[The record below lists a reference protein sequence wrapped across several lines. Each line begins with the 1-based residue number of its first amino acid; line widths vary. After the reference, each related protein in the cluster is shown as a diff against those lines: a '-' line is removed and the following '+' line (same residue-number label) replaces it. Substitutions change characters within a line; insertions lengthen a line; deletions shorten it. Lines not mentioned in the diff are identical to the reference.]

1 MKQRVK
7 IICLSLLFAS
17 FTIFCLVKGWPD
29 EPSARTEGA
38 PSEPAPPFSAEIFRQ
53 AGVPDETAGQMDPE
67 FMEMIAADLWESGEM
82 DSMRFVSTETKPA
95 AEAPVGLDFTLTV
108 FQSDAFYYLYPAYTF
123 TGDIK
128 PAGEDAFTVQIA
140 EGYSPV
146 EWSGRIWAKD
156 RVLPGWQDGGA
167 IGTTH
172 LTFQSAGFTGSQLGT
187 PDSAILLKACARC
200 EAARREEGGNRL
212 TLTYAHDPVP
222 ADITLTLWGNPLFS
236 TAPLGWQAAETF
248 TLPE

>member
-38 PSEPAPPFSAEIFRQ
+38 PSEPAPPSSGEIFRQ
-53 AGVPDETAGQMDPE
+53 AGVPEGTAAQMDPE
-67 FMEMIAADLWESGEM
+67 FMDWIAADLWETGEM
-82 DSMRFVSTETKPA
+82 DSMRFVSTETIPA
-95 AEAPVGLDFTLTV
+95 AEAPVGLDFSLSV
-108 FQSDAFYYLYPAYTF
+108 FQSDTFYYLYPAYTF

-128 PAGEDAFTVQIA
+128 PAGEDAFTAQIA
-140 EGYSPV
+140 EGYLPA
-146 EWSGRIWAKD
+146 EWDGRIWAKD
-156 RVLPGWQDGGA
+156 RALPGWQDGGA

-172 LTFQSAGFTGSQLGT
+172 LTFQSAEFTGSQLGT
-187 PDSAILLKACARC
+187 PDSAILFKACARC
-200 EAARREEGGNRL
+200 KADRREGGSRI
-212 TLTYAHDPVP
+212 TLSYIHDPVP
-222 ADITLTLWGNPLFS
+222 ADITLSLWGNPLFS
-236 TAPLGWQAAETF
+236 TASLGWQAAETF